1 MYIDFNQLS
10 ENSRLWVYG
19 SSRIIQESDKVEIH
33 NIIVPFLEKW
43 NYHGKPLT
51 CSYTI
56 INNHFLIVGLD
67 ESINPTGGC
76 SVDGLQKIILEIDHN
91 FAFNLFERLN
101 VFLFL
106 ENKVHCVAS
115 KDLNQFTGL
124 DQDSLI
130 FNLNI
135 EKKQEIND
143 WLIPIKDTWCKKF
156 LN

>member
-1 MYIDFNQLS
+1 MYIDFNHLA

-19 SSRIIQESDKVEIH
+19 SSRIIKEADKVEIH
-33 NIIVPFLEKW
+33 NIIVPFLQKW
-43 NYHGKPLT
+43 NHHGKSLT

-56 INNHFLIVGLD
+56 LNNHFLIVGLD

-76 SVDGLQKIILEIDHN
+76 SLDGLQKIILEIDHN
-91 FAFNLFERLN
+91 FNFNLFERLN

-106 ENKVHCVAS
+106 ENKVKCVSS
-115 KDLNQFTGL
+115 KDLNQIIVV

-135 EKKQEIND
+135 EKK
-143 WLIPIKDTWCKKF
+143 T
-156 LN
+156 

>member
-1 MYIDFNQLS
+1 M
-10 ENSRLWVYG
+10 
-19 SSRIIQESDKVEIH
+19 
-33 NIIVPFLEKW
+33 
-43 NYHGKPLT
+43 
-51 CSYTI
+51 
-56 INNHFLIVGLD
+56 
-67 ESINPTGGC
+67 
-76 SVDGLQKIILEIDHN
+76 DGLQKIILEIDHN

-101 VFLFL
+101 IFLFL

-115 KDLNQFTGL
+115 KDLNQLTGL

-143 WLIPIKDTWCKKF
+143 WLIPIKDTWCKRF

>member
-1 MYIDFNQLS
+1 MYIDFNQLA

-19 SSRIIQESDKVEIH
+19 SSRIIQELDKVEIH

-43 NYHGKPLT
+43 NYHGKSLT

-56 INNHFLIVGLD
+56 LNNHFLIVGLD

-91 FAFNLFERLN
+91 FALNLFERLN
-101 VFLFL
+101 VFLLL
-106 ENKVHCVAS
+106 ENKVKCVAS
-115 KDLNQFTGL
+115 KYLNQITGL
-124 DQDSLI
+124 DQDTLT

-135 EKKQEIND
+135 KKKQEIND
-143 WLIPIKDTWCKKF
+143 WLIPIKDTWCKRF

>member
-1 MYIDFNQLS
+1 MYINFNQLPG
-10 ENSRLWVYG
+10 NSRLWVYG
-19 SSRIIQESDKVEIH
+19 SSRRIKDEDKEEIH

-43 NYHGKPLT
+43 NHHGESLT
-51 CSYTI
+51 CSYAI
-56 INNHFLIVGLD
+56 LNNHFLIVGLD

-76 SVDGLQKIILEIDHN
+76 SLDGLQKIILEIDHN
-91 FAFNLFERLN
+91 FNFNLFERLN

-106 ENKVHCVAS
+106 ENKVKCVSS
-115 KDLNQFTGL
+115 KDLNQIIVV

-143 WLIPIKDTWCKKF
+143 WLIPIKDTWCKRF